1 MGRVGGLRGACNLAA
16 RLNLGLD
23 RREKVF
29 EANLGGPLG
38 EGAIGGLI
46 EEAPHRR
53 GRVKGG
59 DAPTVRRR
67 LAAQRP
73 AKVYRTYAELT
84 VGRCKARGPA

>member
-1 MGRVGGLRGACNLAA
+1 MGGLRGACNVAT

-23 RREKVF
+23 RREKVS

-38 EGAIGGLI
+38 EGAISGLI
-46 EEAPHRR
+46 EEARYRR

-73 AKVYRTYAELT
+73 AKVYRPHAELT